1 MEQKKK
7 NHWLTECLLA
17 LAAYVVLFFLMQYTL
32 ITAVLLA
39 VPCIFVGA
47 RRGWL
52 AGSAFLILCTALTW
66 LFGNWLALLTAGI
79 ILLPVLAGW
88 YLLRKK
94 RPAWESLV
102 ISCGAMLASLG
113 VAAALLHYVADG
125 NVAQYLVE
133 LLLQKAQQ
141 DIGTAASL
149 FTLLLSNDLTSGA
162 LSAEQAYE
170 LMYTADILQY
180 ISAESSVTLLK
191 RMVETVLPKM
201 IIYAVAYGGLC
212 NYFLTRLLVKKCGQE
227 VAVVPPV
234 EAWHMPRQHGI
245 YMAITLAVGYGVL
258 LFGDAS
264 LAAPAQMLFSLA
276 TIAFGLEGI
285 STTAYF
291 LMLRVR
297 SRAGRMAIALGMF
310 LLAPGLMT
318 AIGVI
323 EQLFGIRKRFIILK
337 RKR

>member
-7 NHWLTECLLA
+7 MHWLTECLLA
-17 LAAYVVLFFLMQYTL
+17 LAAYAVLFFLMQYTL

-66 LFGNWLALLTAGI
+66 LFGGWLALLAAGM

-88 YLLRKK
+88 YLLRQK
-94 RPAWESLV
+94 RPPWEGLV
-102 ISCGAMLASLG
+102 VSCGAVLASMG
-113 VAAALLHYVADG
+113 VAVVLLHEVAGG
-125 NVAQYLVE
+125 NVAQYLAD
-133 LLLQKAQQ
+133 LLLQRAQQ
-141 DIGTAASL
+141 DMGIAASI
-149 FTLLLSNDLTSGA
+149 FTMLLSGDLTSGA
-162 LSAEQAYE
+162 ISAEQAYE
-170 LMYTADILQY
+170 LMYTVDIWQY

-191 RMVETVLPKM
+191 RMIETALPKM

-212 NYFLTRLLVKKCGQE
+212 NYFLACLLVKRSGQE
-227 VAVVPPV
+227 VTAVPPI
-234 EAWHMPRQHGI
+234 EAWRMPKQHGI
-245 YMAITLAVGYGVL
+245 YMAITLAIGYGVL

-276 TIAFGLEGI
+276 AIAFELEGI

-297 SRAGRMAIALGMF
+297 SRGGRIAIALGIS

-337 RKR
+337 RNH

>member
-39 VPCIFVGA
+39 VPCIFVGV

-66 LFGNWLALLTAGI
+66 LFGNWLALLAAGI

-141 DIGTAASL
+141 DIGAAASL
-149 FTLLLSNDLTSGA
+149 FTLLLSNDLASGA

-170 LMYTADILQY
+170 LMYTAYILQY

-234 EAWHMPRQHGI
+234 EAWRMPGQHGI

-285 STTAYF
+285 STTTYF

-310 LLAPGLMT
+310 LLVPGLMT

-323 EQLFGIRKRFIILK
+323 EQLFGIRKRFIIVK